1 MKILQTGVVKL
12 HTCGLYEISG
22 FAFDCEGG
30 PIDFPFLDAD
40 TLHELTYVSRIEVVA
55 CDCEVKP

>member
-22 FAFDCEGG
+22 FVFDCEGG
-30 PIDFPFLDAD
+30 PIVFPFLDAD
-40 TLHELTYVSRIEVVA
+40 TLRELADVAKIEVVA
-55 CDCEVKP
+55 CDCEAK

>member
-1 MKILQTGVVKL
+1 VKILQTGVVKL

-22 FAFDCEGG
+22 FVDCEGG
-30 PIDFPFLDAD
+30 PIDFPFLNAD
-40 TLHELTYVSRIEVVA
+40 TLRELTYVSRIEVVA